1 MLRLANLLL
10 RTSGLKKNLVSELN
24 VAQRRLLVDM
34 NGSTLPISTQV
45 RLLELNRSGLYYQPI
60 LHSTEDLYIKQM
72 IDKIYTRY
80 PMYGYRRICWYMNE
94 IEHYVIN
101 HKAVLR
107 HMKEMGIQAIY
118 PRQNTSKSEPT
129 NKIYPY
135 LLKGLKIDH
144 PDQVWSIDI
153 TYIPVKTDW
162 LYLVAIIDW
171 YSRFVLHWQLSD
183 NMEIGF
189 VLDTS
194 RKALNVSSPEIMN
207 SDQGSH
213 FTSPKFTQIFLD
225 AGSKISM
232 DHRGR
237 AYDNIFIERL
247 WRTIKYEDIYP
258 KAYETPK
265 EARIGIHNYIKFYN
279 HERPHSRLK
288 YRTPE
293 EVYRD
298 R

>member
-1 MLRLANLLL
+1 M
-10 RTSGLKKNLVSELN
+10 
-24 VAQRRLLVDM
+24 Q
-34 NGSTLPISTQV
+34 
-45 RLLELNRSGLYYQPI
+45 
-60 LHSTEDLYIKQM
+60 
-72 IDKIYTRY
+72 
-80 PMYGYRRICWYMNE
+80 
-94 IEHYVIN
+94 
-101 HKAVLR
+101 
-107 HMKEMGIQAIY
+107 EMGIQAIY
-118 PRQNTSKSEPT
+118 PRQNTSKPEPA
-129 NKIYPY
+129 NKVYPY

-144 PDQVWSIDI
+144 PDHVWSIDI

-183 NMEIGF
+183 TMEIGF

-194 RKALNVSSPEIMN
+194 HKALKVSKPEIMN

-237 AYDNIFIERL
+237 AYDNIFVERL
-247 WRTIKYEDIYP
+247 WRTVKYEDVYP
-258 KAYETPK
+258 NAYETPR
-265 EARIGIHNYIKFYN
+265 EARIGINNFMNFYN

-293 EVYRD
+293 EVYWD